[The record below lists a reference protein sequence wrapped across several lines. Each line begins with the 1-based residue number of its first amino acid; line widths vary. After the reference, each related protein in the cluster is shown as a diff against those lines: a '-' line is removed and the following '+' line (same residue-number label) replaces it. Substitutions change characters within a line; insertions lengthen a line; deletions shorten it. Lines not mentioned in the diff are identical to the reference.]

1 MPFPVTSYPFPIQRA
16 LKMRVDGRI
25 EMFDPSQ
32 FQAWSQD
39 LQEAYHDAGQFYW
52 GTKAAWSSGKPTF
65 GPHSVPV
72 ILSRHCVPLSTHQ
85 KIGIRLNY
93 YLRQEQ
99 HDEGRI

>member
-1 MPFPVTSYPFPIQRA
+1 MDPQDTCMISATAPFVQADDISHGLKILHSKAAEFAFSFTSYPFPIQRA

-52 GTKAAWSSGKPTF
+52 GTKAAW
-65 GPHSVPV
+65 
-72 ILSRHCVPLSTHQ
+72 
-85 KIGIRLNY
+85 
-93 YLRQEQ
+93 
-99 HDEGRI
+99 